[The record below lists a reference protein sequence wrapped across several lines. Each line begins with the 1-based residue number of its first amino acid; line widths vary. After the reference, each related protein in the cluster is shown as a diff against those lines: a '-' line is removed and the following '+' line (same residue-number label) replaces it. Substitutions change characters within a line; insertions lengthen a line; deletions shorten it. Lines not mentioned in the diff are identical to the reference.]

1 MSCLPNVF
9 FLCFCF
15 CFSPTKFTSPWLRK
29 SGARQG
35 AGMLIRESGS
45 AARVILRRARSQKA
59 TLSGTCQTERLGRG
73 LSTPC

>member
-9 FLCFCF
+9 FCVFVFAFL
-15 CFSPTKFTSPWLRK
+15 TKFTSPWLRK